1 MEHHYYAQ
9 EFLDYMATRT
19 EIPIYDPETG
29 AVEYAPETWMAF
41 PASITDLGEGR
52 ISEMDENGVTMGM
65 LSSSP
70 GPEMFGGEEEV
81 EYCRKCNDLVY
92 ETIQK
97 YPGRFYGSAILP
109 VNNVQAACEELERCV
124 NELGFVCWFT
134 HSSYGEKHLDDPEFR
149 PILKK
154 AEELGVFLYLHPAMP
169 SDARINQRGYAF
181 SAAGY
186 GFTVDALGT
195 ALQMITDGVFDECP
209 DLKMVMGHLGEAAP
223 FLMQRMDRFL
233 SKDFDPALKNEQKIS
248 YYFKNNIWV
257 TTSGNMEK
265 ESFELAMEILGIDH
279 IMVGL
284 DYPYESMQEE
294 MEFHRS
300 LDLTD
305 EEREMLY
312 HGNAEALIAGEAS

>member
-1 MEHHYYAQ
+1 
-9 EFLDYMATRT
+9 
-19 EIPIYDPETG
+19 
-29 AVEYAPETWMAF
+29 
-41 PASITDLGEGR
+41 
-52 ISEMDENGVTMGM
+52 
-65 LSSSP
+65 
-70 GPEMFGGEEEV
+70 
-81 EYCRKCNDLVY
+81 
-92 ETIQK
+92 
-97 YPGRFYGSAILP
+97 
-109 VNNVQAACEELERCV
+109 
-124 NELGFVCWFT
+124 
-134 HSSYGEKHLDDPEFR
+134 
-149 PILKK
+149 
-154 AEELGVFLYLHPAMP
+154 
-169 SDARINQRGYAF
+169 
-181 SAAGY
+181 
-186 GFTVDALGT
+186 
-195 ALQMITDGVFDECP
+195 
-209 DLKMVMGHLGEAAP
+209 MVMGHLGEAAP